1 MDQVDGQLDV
11 FEILDDIEKRGL
23 IPVSG
28 NGKIVVVSGNF
39 EEFAKLSIRP
49 LWNRGSSPR

>member
-1 MDQVDGQLDV
+1 MDQCKGQLDV
-11 FEILDDIEKRGL
+11 FEIIADIEKRGI

-28 NGKIVVVSGNF
+28 NGQIVVMSGNF

-49 LWNRGSSPR
+49 LWNRGSSPQ